1 MAKEIEFLA
10 SVSSFKC
17 DIKKKVLRTPSQVM
31 EALDGLHDQADFL
44 GNEALSSEW
53 RDHYRKLSTVR
64 HTSKK
69 KNAMRWARVRFS
81 PHLSVSVEETEIL
94 AKEVRR
100 YSKCDSSDSSSQ
112 SDDSSDDEKSLRRE
126 IQSLRRER
134 DRLMGQ
140 PPQRFRC
147 ELRMCHYCKMV
158 GHLQRNCKKNKA
170 AEGNDAGRK

>member
-10 SVSSFKC
+10 AVSSFKR

-31 EALDGLHDQADFL
+31 EALDGLLDQADSL

-53 RDHYRKLSTVR
+53 RDHYRKFSTVR

-81 PHLSVSVEETEIL
+81 PHLSVSIEETEIL

-112 SDDSSDDEKSLRRE
+112 SDDSSDDGRSLQRE

-134 DRLMGQ
+134 DRLLSQ
-140 PPQRFRC
+140 PQRFRR
-147 ELRMCHYCKMV
+147 ESRTCHYCKMV
-158 GHLQRNCKKNKA
+158 GHLQRNCKKKKA
-170 AEGNDAGRK
+170 AEGNDSGRK